1 MVGDYIVKAIDS
13 VHFKIVSDLNQL
25 EDANSA
31 DFFAP
36 KFLHWIFGEKEEIKG
51 YEGLNITF
59 YLSAKQLIPLVEI
72 AYSKKAPAF
81 AAVDN
86 LEEIFKKHF
95 GPDRLYFDK
104 KAFSEVLL
112 AEKALHLAHGDFFKT
127 V

>member
-1 MVGDYIVKAIDS
+1 
-13 VHFKIVSDLNQL
+13 L

-51 YEGLNITF
+51 YEGLNVTF

-86 LEEIFKKHF
+86 LEEIFNKHF

-104 KAFSEVLL
+104 KAFAEVLL
-112 AEKALHLAHGDFFKT
+112 AEKAESLAHGDFF
-127 V
+127 